1 MLAEDFQNCVN
12 LYKQNT
18 CVFPTQNLLPGRF
31 GLDRFNCMF
40 YIRQIMISVFRGE
53 EVRAWIDLNETGIPP
68 AMYCF
73 KLEGQRIHIFME
85 KIDNGMYK

>member
-1 MLAEDFQNCVN
+1 
-12 LYKQNT
+12 
-18 CVFPTQNLLPGRF
+18 
-31 GLDRFNCMF
+31 
-40 YIRQIMISVFRGE
+40 MISVFRGE

-85 KIDNGMYK
+85 KTSENLKRTCLPTHFLHCLGSN